1 MSKQLWHLVVP
12 VSHRLSVMEPSGL
25 TSLPVASSLGWGRAC
40 HCYFS
45 FNPTSGSVLQC
56 GSALPCP
63 SPSFSCLSNHVPA
76 RLLKAL
82 GSLYFSENPQRHVS
96 ATSILHFSVSQT
108 CLSMHHDPFHF
119 ALQIE
124 AFLHFHLTR
133 FLILVLIVT
142 YLLFHWWALY
152 WNITYM
158 QRNPLI
164 VKVDHSVHF
173 LKMHTPHNPTHTK
186 E

>member
-1 MSKQLWHLVVP
+1 M
-12 VSHRLSVMEPSGL
+12 
-25 TSLPVASSLGWGRAC
+25 
-40 HCYFS
+40 
-45 FNPTSGSVLQC
+45 
-56 GSALPCP
+56 
-63 SPSFSCLSNHVPA
+63 
-76 RLLKAL
+76 
-82 GSLYFSENPQRHVS
+82 S

-108 CLSMHHDPFHF
+108 CLSRHHDPFHF
-119 ALQIE
+119 ALKIE
-124 AFLHFHLTR
+124 AFLHFHLTC

-186 E
+186 EQHLTSTSGDTVFCPLPITNSSRSLHHLPRIMILCILGPSVLLWVWELHTNRVSQSVLFGICHLSLNLLDSIIMLHITIVC